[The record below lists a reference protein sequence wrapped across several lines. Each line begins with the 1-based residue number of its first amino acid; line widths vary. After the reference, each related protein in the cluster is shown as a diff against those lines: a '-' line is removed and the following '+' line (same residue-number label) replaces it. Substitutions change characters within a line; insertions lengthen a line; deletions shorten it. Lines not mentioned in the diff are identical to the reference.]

1 MAVDFRTRSLNLP
14 GGSGT
19 KKVFGTV
26 QFPTNVSRAELML
39 NAFKVDFAD
48 DDHHINVMEIDTD
61 LGGHPPAPVEQ
72 QPPPAIEG
80 GKVRFT
86 VTCQYADKNFDD
98 AYAGYVTVVVLADRA

>member
-1 MAVDFRTRSLNLP
+1 MTIDFRSSSLNLT

-19 KKVFGTV
+19 KKVFGSV
-26 QFPTNVSRAELML
+26 VFPTNVSRAELML

-61 LGGHPPAPVEQ
+61 LGGHPPAAGETV
-72 QPPPAIEG
+72 PPPAIQG
-80 GKVRFT
+80 GRVRFT

-98 AYAGYVTVVVLADRA
+98 SYSGYVTVVVIADRA